1 MYAHEKPLADS
12 GDFGSLNGS
21 TILEVATMEDE
32 VGGGGGRFR
41 DKVIADSMTSEARDE
56 AMLEAREE
64 DMEEDR

>member
-1 MYAHEKPLADS
+1 
-12 GDFGSLNGS
+12 
-21 TILEVATMEDE
+21 MEDE